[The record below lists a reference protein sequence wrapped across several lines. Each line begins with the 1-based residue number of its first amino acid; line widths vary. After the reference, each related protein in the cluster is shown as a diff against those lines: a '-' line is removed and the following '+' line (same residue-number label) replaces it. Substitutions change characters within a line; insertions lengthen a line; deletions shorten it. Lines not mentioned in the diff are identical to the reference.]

1 MAKRKYGFDEQKIAR
16 FEREGRGQGHGASYR
31 PWLTIQDVPSQ
42 GRSTRVHSFKT
53 GREHH
58 FLSDLETGLFFLL
71 DWSDQVTDI
80 REQFPLDREQT
91 RQLARDMGI
100 AHPKDPTT
108 QVDIVMT
115 TDFLVEM
122 RGSKEASLTARA
134 VKPADELDK
143 PRIIEKLELERR
155 YWLAQGVAW
164 HVVTDREL
172 PKQRIMTLKWL
183 HEMRS
188 LEYQS
193 TPYPGYWE
201 DRCDRFIEQLRR
213 TRGGSIR
220 HFLAHLEEGLGFA
233 PGDGMTVLRHLAARQ
248 IVVIDLD
255 RAFSTND
262 PLDRL
267 ALSTDTNRVIRR
279 ASSC

>member
-1 MAKRKYGFDEQKIAR
+1 VAKRKYGFDEQKIAR
-16 FEREGRGQGHGASYR
+16 FQREGRGQGHGASYR

-71 DWSDQVTDI
+71 DWADVVVDI
-80 REQFPLDREQT
+80 REQFPLDRDET
-91 RQLARDMGI
+91 RRLAKGMGI
-100 AHPKDPTT
+100 AHPKDPAT

-115 TDFLVEM
+115 TDLLVDM
-122 RGSKEASLTARA
+122 RGSKETFLTAHA

-143 PRIIEKLELERR
+143 PRVIEKLELERR
-155 YWLAQGVAW
+155 YWHARGVAW
-164 HVVTDREL
+164 HLVTDREL

-188 LEYQS
+188 LEHQS

-201 DRCDRFIEQLRR
+201 DRCDRFVEQLRR

-220 HFLAHLEEGLGFA
+220 QFLTYLEDGAGFA
-233 PGDGMTVLRHLAARQ
+233 SGDGITVLRHLAANRAL
-248 IVVIDLD
+248 IIDLD
-255 RAFSTND
+255 RSFSTTD
-262 PLDRL
+262 SIDSLV
-267 ALSTDTNRVIRR
+267 LSAEANGAMRR